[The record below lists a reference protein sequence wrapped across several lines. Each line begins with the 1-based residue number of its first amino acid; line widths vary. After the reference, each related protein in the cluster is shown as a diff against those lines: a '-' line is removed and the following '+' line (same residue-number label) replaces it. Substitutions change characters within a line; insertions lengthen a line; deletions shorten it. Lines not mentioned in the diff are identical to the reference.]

1 MCVLFV
7 IFTHATTFRLCY
19 MRMHSFSAI
28 TKHLFFSVHYQK
40 VKHTLCSLYNIPLAV
55 GKQSVHKADNA
66 DSVGNTAVAGVAADV
81 DAGIPAMLPDI
92 AGIADTAACI
102 ADWQHQQ
109 SHMLLLCFL
118 EYFEA

>member
-1 MCVLFV
+1 M
-7 IFTHATTFRLCY
+7 
-19 MRMHSFSAI
+19 
-28 TKHLFFSVHYQK
+28 
-40 VKHTLCSLYNIPLAV
+40 AV

-102 ADWQHQQ
+102 ADWQH
-109 SHMLLLCFL
+109 
-118 EYFEA
+118 